1 MPYNTDRFKRLLKGY
16 YDGSL
21 TSVEYEEFWQLAN
34 DAKSEHSFQEAF
46 LDFWKETAQHPPIIA
61 DKEWDEK
68 MQHLKSHFESPSSL
82 NSRRHNLFYLTS
94 RQWVAVLVGLIVM
107 SSSFYLWNLST
118 HPNPHNFT
126 QKKAQPL
133 PVKDLKP
140 GSNKAMLVLADG
152 STILL
157 DDSENGLLAMQGKTN
172 IIKQQDGQITYKAGA
187 ANATE
192 MVYNTLSTPRGGQF
206 KISLPDGTKVWLNAS
221 STLKYPVE
229 FLGKERKVE
238 ISGEAYF
245 EVAKDP
251 SKPFLVETNQEM
263 IEVLGTHFNVNNY
276 GDEDLVKTTLLEG
289 SINLKV
295 DGGNSLLRPGQQAQ
309 LSKTGNLKVTNYV
322 DLEEIIAWKEGNFQ
336 FEDETI
342 KSIMRQIARWYDVD
356 VEFRGQVNKRFGGV
370 ISRNVELSK
379 VLNMLQMTGEVKLT
393 IQGKKVIVEEP

>member
-1 MPYNTDRFKRLLKGY
+1 
-16 YDGSL
+16 
-21 TSVEYEEFWQLAN
+21 
-34 DAKSEHSFQEAF
+34 
-46 LDFWKETAQHPPIIA
+46 
-61 DKEWDEK
+61 
-68 MQHLKSHFESPSSL
+68 
-82 NSRRHNLFYLTS
+82 
-94 RQWVAVLVGLIVM
+94 VAVLVGLIVM

-221 STLKYPVE
+221 TTLKYPVE